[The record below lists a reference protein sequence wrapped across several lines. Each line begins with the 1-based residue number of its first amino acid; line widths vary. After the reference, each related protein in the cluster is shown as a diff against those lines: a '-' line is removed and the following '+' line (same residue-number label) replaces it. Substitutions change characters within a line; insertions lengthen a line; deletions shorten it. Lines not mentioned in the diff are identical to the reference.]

1 MHGCINHP
9 EDIVLTR
16 KDYIRYARKRAVL
29 GGVLQSTL
37 LTKHLLYIGF
47 SLNDPN
53 FDAIFD
59 AVRNQDNNNQK
70 SVEDVDGNNHNNKN
84 NSNNSNKNVATE
96 KQNGKKKGLR
106 KTYSSGNF
114 NENRFKLSERNTAI
128 LLKSS
133 KLSQDEKTRPKTQ

>member
-47 SLNDPN
+47 SLNVN
-53 FDAIFD
+53 
-59 AVRNQDNNNQK
+59 
-70 SVEDVDGNNHNNKN
+70 
-84 NSNNSNKNVATE
+84 
-96 KQNGKKKGLR
+96 
-106 KTYSSGNF
+106 
-114 NENRFKLSERNTAI
+114 
-128 LLKSS
+128 
-133 KLSQDEKTRPKTQ
+133 